1 VSRFATRL
9 AHLASPKQPALPPAL
24 HGGDFISVEVD
35 VGCFWL
41 PAGDEVMRPYFQH
54 RRAWEESTG
63 ALLRRFFRA
72 GTRFLDVGAAIGYF
86 SVFAARAA
94 EGVTIDSVE
103 PNPLTV
109 DLLRFNLWLNGV
121 EANVWPVAL
130 DATRGSLPLSS
141 SKTNLGDARTG
152 HSRPGTAYSLVVPA
166 LPADQLFAG
175 RTFDLVKIDVQGW
188 EFEVVLGM
196 QRIMDESPDI
206 AIVAEYWPAALRQ
219 RDLDP
224 VDTLEKYRKLGLEV
238 VVVREG
244 ALEQIADERTVAIC
258 DSAGPDG
265 QVNLLLRRK

>member
-1 VSRFATRL
+1 VNRFATRL
-9 AHLASPKQPALPPAL
+9 AHLTHPKPPDLPPAL
-24 HGGDFISVEVD
+24 HGGDFVSVDVD
-35 VGCFWL
+35 VGRFWL
-41 PAGDEVMRPYFQH
+41 PADDEVMRPYFQH

-63 ALLRRFFRA
+63 ALLRRFLRA
-72 GTRFLDVGAAIGYF
+72 GTRFLDVGAAVGYF

-94 EGVTIDSVE
+94 KSVTVDSVE

-121 EANVWPVAL
+121 EANVWTAAL

-152 HSRPGTAYSLVVPA
+152 HPRPDIAYSMVVPA
-166 LPADQLFAG
+166 LPADELFAG

-188 EFEVVLGM
+188 ETDVVLGM
-196 QRIMDESPDI
+196 QRIIDESPE
-206 AIVAEYWPAALRQ
+206 IVLVTEFWPAALRE

-224 VDTLEKYRKLGLEV
+224 VDTLQTYRKLGLEV

-244 ALEQIADERTVAIC
+244 ALEQIADERAVAIC

-265 QVNLLLRRK
+265 QVNLLLRRR